1 MKNLIA
7 FISCLLSAVFLLN
20 SCSNLITNRLNILNI
35 ETENECKYTEQLIDT
50 IINSINEKDF
60 DGIKNAFS
68 ENAIEVSKELDD
80 DIELLF
86 DFIPEEI
93 TQRSDN
99 YSPYTS
105 ESSSGGK
112 KTKKCRLY
120 YEVSVSDVVYTM
132 LFIYC
137 IRDDTDP
144 KNEGLNT
151 LAVTRGTNRERFK
164 SVGALGIDVLGK
176 TDASVKF

>member
-1 MKNLIA
+1 MKKLIA
-7 FISCLLSAVFLLN
+7 FISCLLSAAFLLS
-20 SCSNLITNRLNILNI
+20 SCVSPITNRLKLLNI
-35 ETENECKYTEQLIDT
+35 ETENEYKYTKELID
-50 IINSINEKDF
+50 IIIDAINEKDC

-68 ENAIEVSKELDD
+68 ENAVEISKDLDD

-99 YSPYTS
+99 YSPYTG

-120 YEVSVSDVVYTM
+120 YEISVSDVVYTM

-151 LAVTRGTNRERFK
+151 MAVTRGTNRERFK

-176 TDASVKF
+176 TDTSDKS